1 MPTPTATPSPA
12 TAYDAAELERIA
24 TELQSAPGVIGAYG
38 GEGSDG
44 HVLAD
49 VYYDDGTLQD
59 WADETYGAG
68 VVLVSAA
75 LVDLDRG

>member
-1 MPTPTATPSPA
+1 M
-12 TAYDAAELERIA
+12 L
-24 TELQSAPGVIGAYG
+24 GAYG

-44 HVLAD
+44 HVLVD

-68 VVLVSAA
+68 VVLVISPPWSTRARRSPGRPA
-75 LVDLDRG
+75 RASG

>member
-1 MPTPTATPSPA
+1 MPTPTPTPTASATWS
-12 TAYDAAELERIA
+12 D
-24 TELQSAPGVIGAYG
+24 TELKGIASELRSAPGVINAYG

-44 HVLAD
+44 HVLVD

-59 WADETYGAG
+59 WADHTYGDG

-75 LVDLDRG
+75 LVDAAG